1 MGQQTNLP
9 GRDRFDLIL
18 AKTKIEEGVRFDAPL
33 LVIEISGEIADLDQN
48 RLCDFGHQEFAFG
61 VALFDET
68 LFVER
73 AKDALQAATSGLLLA
88 MPHDIT
94 ATIEKLGIVAYA
106 VEETTLKPIY
116 SSSPTASAFMS
127 SHSSLRETVFTD
139 AGAYT
144 RSL

>member
-1 MGQQTNLP
+1 
-9 GRDRFDLIL
+9 
-18 AKTKIEEGVRFDAPL
+18 
-33 LVIEISGEIADLDQN
+33 
-48 RLCDFGHQEFAFG
+48 
-61 VALFDET
+61 

-127 SHSSLRETVFTD
+127 SHSALRETVFTD